1 MDADDRAAADP
12 GHASARPAVDTLD
25 AYLDARVAKVSERL
39 AAYGG
44 DAIPDAAIQ
53 EVRLLRE
60 LALLSSSR
68 RAAPPKPHSILPRL
82 MALTAACITA
92 LVFLRLPAVRV
103 DLDVLCSG
111 LRFRTPS
118 PIQLTGLSRLTL
130 LQANESAP
138 VQVEAPATLAAFSVT
153 PPLELRPTDEGALTL
168 SSVSIPADAL
178 VSILKT
184 TDAGTWRLDIEHKD
198 ASVAAT
204 VSGSVVVAGEGSTRT
219 MAFGRGSRIDLRAN
233 TGNVPHLGLF
243 VTPQRADAMLA
254 TTVIPIDNVAF
265 EEPVQ
270 EALSADSGIVRGEA
284 SSVLSGSVFNVS
296 LGGKELALRKRD
308 SVEITLDTGQLREL
322 RLEPDGLRV
331 SLTAVA
337 TELRVGRAGGLQT
350 LRPSYLE
357 WLAQRHGLQ
366 LAWGAAAWA
375 FGLLLGG
382 AKWWQ
387 ESNV

>member
-1 MDADDRAAADP
+1 MDADPRRDADP
-12 GHASARPAVDTLD
+12 SEEPPPAADTLD
-25 AYLDARVAKVSERL
+25 ACLDARIAKLSERL
-39 AAYGG
+39 AAAGTVP
-44 DAIPDAAIQ
+44 IDAADVQ
-53 EVRLLRE
+53 EVQLLRE
-60 LALLSSSR
+60 LAQLSTLR
-68 RAAPPKPHSILPRL
+68 RTPPVKRRSIVPRL
-82 MALTAACITA
+82 MAFTAVGITV
-92 LVFLRLPAVRV
+92 LVFLRLPSVRI

-130 LQANESAP
+130 LQANEAA
-138 VQVEAPATLAAFSVT
+138 QVHIEDPATLQAISVT
-153 PPLELRPTDEGALTL
+153 PPLELRPGADGALTL
-168 SSVSIPADAL
+168 SSISIPANAF
-178 VSILKT
+178 VSLLKT
-184 TDAGTWRLDIEHKD
+184 NDAGTWRLDIEHEE

-204 VSGSVVVAGEGSTRT
+204 ASGAVLLAGEGSTRT
-219 MAFGRGSRIDLRAN
+219 LAFGRGSRIELRAN

-243 VTPQRADAMLA
+243 VTPERADSMLA
-254 TTVIPIDNVAF
+254 ATVIPIDSVAF

-270 EALSADSGIVRGEA
+270 EALSAGPGIVRGDA
-284 SSVLSGSVFNVS
+284 SSILSGSVFNVS

-308 SVEITLDTGQLREL
+308 SVDMRISSGQLREL

-337 TELRVGRAGGLQT
+337 SELRVGRAGGLQT

-387 ESNV
+387 ESNA

>member
-1 MDADDRAAADP
+1 MDADERAAADP
-12 GHASARPAVDTLD
+12 GHASAQPAADTLD
-25 AYLDARVAKVSERL
+25 AYLDARVSKLSERL
-39 AAYGG
+39 TASGS
-44 DAIPDAAIQ
+44 DAIPDADIK

-68 RAAPPKPHSILPRL
+68 RAAPRRPRSILSRL

-92 LVFLRLPAVRV
+92 LVFIRLPAVRI

-111 LRFRTPS
+111 LRFRTAS

-130 LQANESAP
+130 LQTNEAAP
-138 VQVEAPATLAAFSVT
+138 VQVEDPATLAAISVT
-153 PPLELRPTDEGALTL
+153 PPLELRPADEGTLTL
-168 SSVSIPADAL
+168 SSIRIPADAL

-184 TDAGTWRLDIEHKD
+184 ADTGTWRLDIEHKD
-198 ASVAAT
+198 ALVAAT
-204 VSGSVVVAGEGSTRT
+204 VSGSVVVAGGGATRT
-219 MAFGRGSRIDLRAN
+219 MAFGRGSRIDMRAN

-243 VTPQRADAMLA
+243 VTPQLADAMLA
-254 TTVIPIDNVAF
+254 TTVIPVNNVAF

-284 SSVLSGSVFNVS
+284 SSVLAGSVFNVS

-308 SVEITLDTGQLREL
+308 TVEVTLDTGQLREL
-322 RLEPDGLRV
+322 RLEQDGLRV

-337 TELRVGRAGGLQT
+337 TELLVGRAGGLQT
-350 LRPSYLE
+350 VRPSYLE

-387 ESNV
+387 ESNT

>member
-1 MDADDRAAADP
+1 MDADKRAAADP
-12 GHASARPAVDTLD
+12 AHASAQPAADTLD
-25 AYLDARVAKVSERL
+25 AYLDARVERLSERL
-39 AAYGG
+39 AASGG
-44 DAIPDAAIQ
+44 NAIPDADIR

-68 RAAPPKPHSILPRL
+68 RAAPAKPRSILPGL
-82 MALTAACITA
+82 MALTAACISA
-92 LVFLRLPAVRV
+92 LVFLRLPTVRI

-111 LRFRTPS
+111 LRFRTAS

-130 LQANESAP
+130 LQTNESAP
-138 VQVEAPATLAAFSVT
+138 VLVEDPATLAAISIAS
-153 PPLELRPTDEGALTL
+153 PLELRPADEGALTL
-168 SSVSIPADAL
+168 SSISIPAGAF

-184 TDAGTWRLDIEHKD
+184 ADTGTWRLDIEHRD
-198 ASVAAT
+198 ASVSAT
-204 VSGSVVVAGEGSTRT
+204 ASGSVMVIGEGATRK

-243 VTPQRADAMLA
+243 VTPQRADTMLA
-254 TTVIPIDNVAF
+254 TTVIPLNDIAF

-284 SSVLSGSVFNVS
+284 SSVLAGSVFNVS

-308 SVEITLDTGQLREL
+308 TVEFTLESGQLREL
-322 RLEPDGLRV
+322 RLEQEGLRV

-382 AKWWQ
+382 ARWWQ
-387 ESNV
+387 ESNA